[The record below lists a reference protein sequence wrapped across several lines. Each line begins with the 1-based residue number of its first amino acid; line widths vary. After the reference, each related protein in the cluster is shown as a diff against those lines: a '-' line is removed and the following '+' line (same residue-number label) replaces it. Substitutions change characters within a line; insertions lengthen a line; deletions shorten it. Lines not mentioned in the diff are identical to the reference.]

1 MNIIKT
7 KVHMI
12 RMADVEDPDLFVA
25 EPIYHW
31 QQTDAGKFIMNNSKQ
46 QPEWH
51 RRIDTYNY
59 GYQYDIIAYLE
70 EKDLT
75 FYRLKYE

>member
-7 KVHMI
+7 KVHTI

>member
-51 RRIDTYNY
+51 RRIDTYIY

>member
-7 KVHMI
+7 KVHTI

-51 RRIDTYNY
+51 RRIDTYKY